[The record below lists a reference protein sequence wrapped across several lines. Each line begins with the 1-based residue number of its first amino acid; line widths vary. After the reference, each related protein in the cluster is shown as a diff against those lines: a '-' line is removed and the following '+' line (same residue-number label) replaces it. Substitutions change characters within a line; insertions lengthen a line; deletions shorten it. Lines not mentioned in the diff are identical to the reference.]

1 MKFGGTS
8 VGDASH
14 IREVARIVRERL
26 DRKPVVVV
34 SAHSGVTDQLDHIAR
49 EAVAGRAD
57 LKPLRERHAT
67 VLADLGLDPSFQNTL
82 LEELETLLR
91 GIALVREL
99 SARTLDMVHSFGERL
114 SVRTVAAH
122 FQQSGIAATAL
133 DAFDAGLVTDSNYG
147 RARPIPE
154 AELNINKTLAAVSG
168 VPVVTGYIGK
178 DRNGHITTL
187 GRNGSDYSAAIF
199 GNALNVEEIQIW
211 TDVDGVMTADPRVVP
226 VARSIPEMTYEEAG
240 ELAYYGGKVLHPAT
254 IQPAVAKN
262 IPVRVLNTKRAHS
275 PGTLIEKTVP
285 GAPDPVTSITSRRGV
300 AMLNV
305 VSTRMLGQIGFM
317 ARLFE
322 EFGKREIVIDHIA
335 TSEVSVTLTT
345 DARPGLEA
353 VERDLQDFA
362 NVTVERGKSTVSIVG
377 RGMRSNPDVVPRAL
391 TTLHRAGIIPQLITQ
406 SALRSSLS
414 ILVEEAEAPVAV
426 RELHKALF
434 EGANT
439 APVRAAGSGAQVY

>member
-8 VGDASH
+8 VADAIH

-26 DRKPVVVV
+26 DRKPVVVA
-34 SAHSGVTDQLDHIAR
+34 SAHTGVTDQLDQLARAAIA
-49 EAVAGRAD
+49 GKAD
-57 LKPLRERHAT
+57 IGPLAERHAQ
-67 VLADLGLDPSFQNTL
+67 VLRDLGLDPGIQSEL
-82 LEELETLLR
+82 LAELETLLR
-91 GIALVREL
+91 GVALVREL

-122 FQQSGIAATAL
+122 FCSVGMPAVAI

-147 RARPIPE
+147 RSRPLPE
-154 AELNINKTLAAVSG
+154 AEKKINDAIARVAG
-168 VPVVTGYIGK
+168 VPVITGYIGK
-178 DRNGHITTL
+178 DVNGHITTL

-226 VARSIPEMTYEEAG
+226 VASSIPEMTYEEAA

-262 IPVRVLNTKRAHS
+262 IPVRVLNTKRSTS
-275 PGTLIEKTVP
+275 PGTLIERTVP
-285 GAPDPVTSITSRRGV
+285 GRPKAVTSITSRRGV

-305 VSTRMLGQIGFM
+305 LSTRMLGQSGFM

-322 EFGKREIVIDHIA
+322 EFGRREIAIDHIA

-345 DARPGLEA
+345 DARADLEQVQRA
-353 VERDLQDFA
+353 LKDIADVEVQ
-362 NVTVERGKSTVSIVG
+362 RGKATVSIVG
-377 RGMRSNPDVVPRAL
+377 RGMRSHPEVVSDAL
-391 TTLHRAGIIPQLITQ
+391 ATLHRAGITPQLITQ

-414 ILVEEAEAPVAV
+414 LLLEEAEAAPAV
-426 RELHKALF
+426 RALHRTLF
-434 EGANT
+434 E
-439 APVRAAGSGAQVY
+439 VSGQADSAKTSAHAEL